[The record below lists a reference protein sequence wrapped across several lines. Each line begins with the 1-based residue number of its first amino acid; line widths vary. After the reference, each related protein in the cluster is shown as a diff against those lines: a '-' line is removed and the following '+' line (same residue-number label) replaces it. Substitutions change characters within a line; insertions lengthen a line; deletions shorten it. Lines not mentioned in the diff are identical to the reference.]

1 VQPAGTDG
9 YHQPVNRAVHTDDT
23 TPVRGLNP
31 RSPLVIM
38 IY

>member
-1 VQPAGTDG
+1 
-9 YHQPVNRAVHTDDT
+9 VNRAVHTDDT